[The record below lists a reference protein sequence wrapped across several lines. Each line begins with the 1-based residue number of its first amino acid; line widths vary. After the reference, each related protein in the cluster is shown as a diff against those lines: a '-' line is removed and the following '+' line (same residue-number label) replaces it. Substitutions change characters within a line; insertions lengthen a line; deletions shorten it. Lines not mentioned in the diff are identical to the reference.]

1 MKNVIIIRCG
11 VIRSEFSVNLILAAS
26 PSERP
31 RCTLRQTSCVD
42 TCGPAK
48 RDGKL
53 LKRCLLM
60 RAQLSL
66 SLVLLSA
73 IFPVPFRAHSGGVSF
88 YFCIDTLMAE
98 NLGWL

>member
-1 MKNVIIIRCG
+1 MWAGKKGRKTIEALLVD
-11 VIRSEFSVNLILAAS
+11 A
-26 PSERP
+26 RP
-31 RCTLRQTSCVD
+31 
-42 TCGPAK
+42 A
-48 RDGKL
+48 
-53 LKRCLLM
+53 
-60 RAQLSL
+60 LSL